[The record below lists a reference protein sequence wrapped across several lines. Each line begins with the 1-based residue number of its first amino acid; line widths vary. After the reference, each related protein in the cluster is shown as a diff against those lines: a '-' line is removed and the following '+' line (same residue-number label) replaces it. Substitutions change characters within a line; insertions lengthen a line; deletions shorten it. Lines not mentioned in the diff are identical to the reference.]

1 MVEAIKVKFI
11 ERMNKMKK
19 LFAALL
25 IAMLVVLPM
34 TAFAFHNQGDV
45 IVPWGSDENRPTYED
60 PDAFMVEQDPAVV
73 KPLIAVDY
81 LTPEEPRPIEV
92 IEEPVVPATG
102 GFAAVAA
109 SAALLAMGLAVAKK
123 N

>member
-34 TAFAFHNQGDV
+34 TAFAFGDV
-45 IVPWGSDENRPTYED
+45 IVPWGSEENAPTFED
-60 PDAFMVEQDPAVV
+60 PDAFMVEQDPSVV
-73 KPLIAVDY
+73 KALTAADY

-92 IEEPVVPATG
+92 VKPVMPTTG
-102 GFAAVAA
+102 VFAAVAA

>member
-1 MVEAIKVKFI
+1 MVDAIKVKFI

-34 TAFAFHNQGDV
+34 TAFAAGDV
-45 IVPWGSDENRPTYED
+45 IVPWGSDENAPTFED
-60 PDAFMVEQDPAVV
+60 PEAFMVEQDPAVV

-92 IEEPVVPATG
+92 IEKTVVPGTG
-102 GFAAVAA
+102 VFAAVAA

>member
-1 MVEAIKVKFI
+1 
-11 ERMNKMKK
+11 MKK
-19 LFAALL
+19 LFAAML

-34 TAFAFHNQGDV
+34 TALAANHPTYPSNSQAPEMPGA
-45 IVPWGSDENRPTYED
+45 PANLPTYED
-60 PDAFMVEQDPAVV
+60 PEAFVEDKDPAVV

-81 LTPEEPRPIEV
+81 LTPEEPRPIEAA
-92 IEEPVVPATG
+92 EDTVVPATG
-102 GFAAVAA
+102 VFAAVAA

>member
-1 MVEAIKVKFI
+1 
-11 ERMNKMKK
+11 MKK
-19 LFAALL
+19 FFAALL

-34 TAFAFHNQGDV
+34 TAFAANYPTYPSDTH
-45 IVPWGSDENRPTYED
+45 VPEMPGAPANLPTYED
-60 PDAFMVEQDPAVV
+60 PEAFVEDKDPAVV

-92 IEEPVVPATG
+92 PENTVVPATG
-102 GFAAVAA
+102 VFAAVAA

>member
-1 MVEAIKVKFI
+1 MVDAIEVKFI

-34 TAFAFHNQGDV
+34 TAFANA
-45 IVPWGSDENRPTYED
+45 PTFED
-60 PDAFMVEQDPAVV
+60 PEAFMEEQDPAVV

-92 IEEPVVPATG
+92 VDETVVPATG
-102 GFAAVAA
+102 VFAAVAA